1 MMRALLPVGALLLAL
16 PIVAVRAATPSIPSP
31 AADACQGIGPKPEP
45 LPPSLVGAFLRAFGL
60 RAPELAQ
67 GAVAR
72 CAGGKLLACTP
83 GANLPCGHADTRQDL
98 PPADARCAQHQDAGF
113 IPAYVT
119 GHATIYAWRCAGP
132 RAVIAGQVAHTDA
145 QGCVAEYW
153 RPLSP

>member
-1 MMRALLPVGALLLAL
+1 MMRALLLVGALLLAL
-16 PIVAVRAATPSIPSP
+16 PILAVRAATPSTPAP
-31 AADACQGIGPKPEP
+31 AADACEGIGPKPEP
-45 LPPSLVGAFLRAFGL
+45 LPASLVDAFLRAFGL

-67 GAVAR
+67 GAVVR

-98 PPADARCAQHQDAGF
+98 PPADAWCAQHQDAGW

-119 GHATIYAWRCAGP
+119 GHATIYAWRCDGP

-145 QGCVAEYW
+145 QGYVAEYW